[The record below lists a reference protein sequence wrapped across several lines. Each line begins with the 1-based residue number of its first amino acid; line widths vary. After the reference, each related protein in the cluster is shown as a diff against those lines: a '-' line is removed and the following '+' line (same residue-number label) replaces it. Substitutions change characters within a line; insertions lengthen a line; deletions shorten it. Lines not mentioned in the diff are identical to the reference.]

1 MVLTMVRV
9 HCHIERGKALG
20 KRLRIQTV
28 CGFGVGT
35 SMFLKMKVDEVVKSN
50 NLNIDVYCGDV
61 TTCTSSECD
70 AIFTSAELA
79 ETIGRSAKVPVIVIN
94 SFINSKEI
102 TEKTLK
108 FVSEVEQ

>member
-1 MVLTMVRV
+1 
-9 HCHIERGKALG
+9 
-20 KRLRIQTV
+20 
-28 CGFGVGT
+28 
-35 SMFLKMKVDEVVKSN
+35 MFLKMKVDEVVKSN

-79 ETIGRSAKVPVIVIN
+79 ETIGRNAKVPVIVIN
-94 SFINSKEI
+94 NFINTKEI

-108 FVSEVEQ
+108 FVSEITQ